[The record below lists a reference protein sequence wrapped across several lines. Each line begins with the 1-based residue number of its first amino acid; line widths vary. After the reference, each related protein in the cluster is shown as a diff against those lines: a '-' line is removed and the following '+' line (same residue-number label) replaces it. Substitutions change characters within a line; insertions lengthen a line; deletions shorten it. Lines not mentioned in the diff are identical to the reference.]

1 MDPST
6 ILLLGV
12 AAVAL
17 ALIAALG
24 WASYRLLIDRGR
36 LLLRLEAAHPVAA
49 PRAPRGLPPGAYL
62 NDFALPALD
71 GRIVTLS
78 ALIGPPLLL
87 VVVQPE
93 CLFSRAFA
101 REMREQ
107 TSAPHAPLP
116 VLILSGE
123 VESPALLAAFEG
135 LPGWLV
141 LDARGQMARLL
152 RISVTPAG
160 YLVDARRC
168 TASPL
173 LIGPEALLAAVRG
186 AMTQEQP
193 MLPTAFTPL
202 PEPTGHHARRPP
214 LGPGDEAPDI
224 TLPLLSGGTWS
235 LRARR
240 GHPLTILFSDPGC
253 PPCQKLLAK
262 LPTIDNNR
270 LVIVSQGNAAP
281 AIEGAQV
288 VVQQSRETARAFGVL
303 QTPAAY
309 AIDAAGIIT
318 AGPGIGIDAALAI
331 IEGRR
336 TPLADRLHGEPATDG
351 QGGMGD
357 G

>member
-1 MDPST
+1 MDRST
-6 ILLLGV
+6 VLLLGI
-12 AAVAL
+12 AAVAFAL
-17 ALIAALG
+17 AATLA
-24 WASYRLLIDRGR
+24 WACYRLLVARGH
-36 LLLRLEAAHPVAA
+36 LLLRLEAAHPAAA
-49 PRAPRGLPPGAYL
+49 PRVPRGLPPGAYL

-78 ALIGPPLLL
+78 AVIGPPLLL

-101 REMREQ
+101 RELRGQ

-123 VESPALLAAFEG
+123 VPSPALLTAFED

-152 RISVTPAG
+152 RVPVTPAG
-160 YLVDARRC
+160 YLVDGRRC
-168 TASPL
+168 AASPL
-173 LIGPEALLAAVRG
+173 LTGPEALLAAARG
-186 AMTQEQP
+186 VKTQEQP
-193 MLPTAFTPL
+193 KLPTAVTPL
-202 PEPTGHHARRPP
+202 PKPTGHDAKRPP
-214 LGPGDEAPDI
+214 LGPGDEAPDV

-240 GHPLTILFSDPGC
+240 GQPLTILFADPGC

-288 VVQQSRETARAFGVL
+288 VVQQSRKAARAFGVL

-318 AGPGIGIDAALAI
+318 AGPGIGIEAALAI
-331 IEGRR
+331 IAGRR

-351 QGGMGD
+351 QGGIGD
-357 G
+357 E

>member
-12 AAVAL
+12 VAVAL
-17 ALIAALG
+17 ALVAALA
-24 WASYRLLIDRGR
+24 WACYRLLVARGH
-36 LLLRLEAAHPVAA
+36 LLLRLEASLPVAA
-49 PRAPRGLPPGAYL
+49 FRAPRGMMPGAYL

-87 VVVQPE
+87 VVVQPQ

-101 REMREQ
+101 RELREQ
-107 TSAPHAPLP
+107 TNAPGAPLP
-116 VLILSGE
+116 ILILSGG
-123 VESPALLAAFEG
+123 VPSPALLAAFDG

-152 RISVTPAG
+152 RVPVTPAG
-160 YLVDARRC
+160 YLVDERRC
-168 TASPL
+168 TAGPL
-173 LIGPEALLAAVRG
+173 LTGPEALLAAARG

-193 MLPTAFTPL
+193 KLPTAITPL
-202 PEPTGHHARRPP
+202 PEPTGHDARRPP
-214 LGPGDEAPDI
+214 LGPGDEAPDV

-240 GHPLTILFSDPGC
+240 GHPLTILFADPGC

-270 LVIVSQGNAAP
+270 LVIVSQGNAAI
-281 AIEGAQV
+281 AIDGAQV
-288 VVQQSRETARAFGVL
+288 VIQQSREIARAFGML

-336 TPLADRLHGEPATDG
+336 MPLADRFHEEPVTDG